1 MGRGEEEEV
10 DGDIG
15 EEEVR
20 TRREI
25 LGVELVMRRKWE
37 ILDLS
42 EWKDLFHCTMDC

>member
-20 TRREI
+20 TRMEI
-25 LGVELVMRRKWE
+25 LGLELMVRGE
-37 ILDLS
+37 EEGDIG
-42 EWKDLFHCTMDC
+42 